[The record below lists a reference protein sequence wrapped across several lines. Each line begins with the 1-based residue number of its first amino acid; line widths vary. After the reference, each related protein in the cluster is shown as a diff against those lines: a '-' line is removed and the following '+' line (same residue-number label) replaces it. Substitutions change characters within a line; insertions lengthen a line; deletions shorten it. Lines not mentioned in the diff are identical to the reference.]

1 MESGPAKPASS
12 VVPSS
17 RASSSHSHPSDA
29 STDDSEFYA
38 TEMAAQAAGAAAQI
52 QSMAFAS
59 TDNISLMRPISLRS
73 TKTARTNASKR
84 SIVPAVPAIPA
95 AFKSNAKLAGAEAEA
110 SAAIGSTPKEEA
122 DDEDSADRDDE
133 NINTEKSALSQ
144 MTLQRQVLTLSA
156 MAMSVFIGSL
166 DQTIVASSTPAIA
179 ERFDALPSVSWIATG
194 FLLASTAM
202 QPLYGRLSD
211 IFGRIETL
219 MAGLAIFLVGSAVA
233 GAATSIGMLIG
244 GRVVQGLGASA
255 LVSLVMVIISD
266 ITIERERGKITSV
279 FSAIWAASSVLGPV
293 LGGLFTDSRGGWPW
307 VFYFSL
313 PVGAVAG
320 IFIAVFLRLPRPR
333 GSFREKLRR
342 VDFIGMLVL
351 VSGIVMALLALNF
364 GGADYAWSS
373 PTVVCL
379 LVFGIMLVGVF
390 VVVEWK
396 IPAEPIMPLRL
407 FRSRN
412 VGLMLVMQ
420 LFVGAVMFGPTFYIP
435 IYFSIVHNRSAIAAG
450 LHLLPYILPIS
461 IFSTISGFVV
471 AKTGRYRELLWL
483 GGCIITAGAGLLA
496 LLDGSTSTGKS
507 IGLILVGGAGMGLI
521 LQPMLLA
528 LQTAILPRD
537 MATGTTLFVA
547 IRTLGGSIGLAVFQT
562 VQQNKLASL
571 VAELTRRYP
580 QYEQLISKAVEN
592 QATIRASDMPP
603 ELTRALIEV
612 YVVALRTVF
621 YASIPF
627 AAMIAVLGICARHIP
642 LRTRMTKTVE
652 D

>member
-1 MESGPAKPASS
+1 MEPAPPDATAAVKASS
-12 VVPSS
+12 VLSSS
-17 RASSSHSHPSDA
+17 RSSSSSHPSNA
-29 STDDSEFYA
+29 KSDDSEFHA
-38 TEMAAQAAGAAAQI
+38 AEMAARAAGAAAQI

-59 TDNISLMRPISLRS
+59 TDNLSLMRPISLRS

-95 AFKSNAKLAGAEAEA
+95 AFKSNAKTETTVVIE
-110 SAAIGSTPKEEA
+110 STPAEET
-122 DDEDSADRDDE
+122 DEDLADRDDE
-133 NINTEKSALSQ
+133 NISTEKSALSQ

-166 DQTIVASSTPAIA
+166 DQTIVASSMPAIA
-179 ERFDALPSVSWIATG
+179 DEFDALPSVSWIATG

-219 MAGLAIFLVGSAVA
+219 MVGLVIFLVGSAVA

-266 ITIERERGKITSV
+266 ITIERERGKITSI

-293 LGGLFTDSRGGWPW
+293 LGGLFTESRGGWPW

-333 GSFREKLRR
+333 GSFRDKLRR
-342 VDFIGMLVL
+342 VDFAGMAVL
-351 VSGIVMALLALNF
+351 VAGIVMALLALSF
-364 GGADYAWSS
+364 GGGAYAWSS
-373 PTVVCL
+373 PTVLCL
-379 LVFGIMLVGVF
+379 LIFGIATVGAF
-390 VVVEWK
+390 VVIEWK

-412 VGLMLVMQ
+412 VGLVLVMQ

-435 IYFSIVHNRSAIAAG
+435 IYFSVVHNSSAIAAG
-450 LHLLPYILPIS
+450 LHLLPYILPIT
-461 IFSTISGFVV
+461 IFSTIAGFVV
-471 AKTGRYRELLWL
+471 AKTGRYRELIWL
-483 GGCIITAGAGLLA
+483 GGSIATVGAGLFVLM
-496 LLDGSTSTGKS
+496 DETTTTGKS
-507 IGLILVGGAGMGLI
+507 IGLILCGGAGMGLI

-528 LQTAILPRD
+528 LQTAIQPRD

-562 VQQNKLASL
+562 VQQNKLATLTAKL
-571 VAELTRRYP
+571 VSQYP
-580 QYEQLISKAVEN
+580 QYKLLIEKAVDSP
-592 QATIRASDMPP
+592 AVIRAADTPP
-603 ELTRALIEV
+603 EITLALIDAYVRALR
-612 YVVALRTVF
+612 AVF

-627 AAMIAVLGICARHIP
+627 AAMVVVLAIFVRHIP

>member
-1 MESGPAKPASS
+1 MP
-12 VVPSS
+12 
-17 RASSSHSHPSDA
+17 
-29 STDDSEFYA
+29 
-38 TEMAAQAAGAAAQI
+38 
-52 QSMAFAS
+52 
-59 TDNISLMRPISLRS
+59 
-73 TKTARTNASKR
+73 
-84 SIVPAVPAIPA
+84 
-95 AFKSNAKLAGAEAEA
+95 
-110 SAAIGSTPKEEA
+110 
-122 DDEDSADRDDE
+122 
-133 NINTEKSALSQ
+133 
-144 MTLQRQVLTLSA
+144 LQRQVLTLSA

-166 DQTIVASSTPAIA
+166 DQTIVASSMPAIA
-179 ERFDALPSVSWIATG
+179 EEFDALPSVSWIATG

-219 MAGLAIFLVGSAVA
+219 IVGLIIFLVGSAVA

-255 LVSLVMVIISD
+255 LVSLVMVIVSD

-293 LGGLFTDSRGGWPW
+293 LGGLFTESRGGWPW

-313 PVGAVAG
+313 PVGAIAG

-342 VDFIGMLVL
+342 VDFIGMVVL
-351 VSGIVMALLALNF
+351 VAGIVMALLALSF
-364 GGADYAWSS
+364 GGKDYAWSS
-373 PTVVCL
+373 PTVLCL
-379 LVFGIMLVGVF
+379 LIFGIAIVGAF
-390 VVVEWK
+390 VVIEWK

-407 FRSRN
+407 FKNRN

-420 LFVGAVMFGPTFYIP
+420 LFVGAVIFGPTFYVP
-435 IYFSIVHNRSAIAAG
+435 IYFSVVHNSSAISAG

-471 AKTGRYRELLWL
+471 AKTGRYRELLWV
-483 GGCIITAGAGLLA
+483 GGSITTVGTGLFV
-496 LLDGSTSTGKS
+496 LLDESTSTGKS
-507 IGLILVGGAGMGLI
+507 IGLTLVGGAGMGLL

-528 LQTAILPRD
+528 LQTAIQPRD

-562 VQQNKLASL
+562 VQQNKLGSIISK
-571 VAELTRRYP
+571 LTLQYP
-580 QYEQLISKAVEN
+580 QYADLIAKAVNN
-592 QATIRASDMPP
+592 QAVIRATTTPP
-603 ELTRALIEV
+603 ELSQALIDA
-612 YVVALRTVF
+612 YVVALRAVF

-627 AAMIAVLGICARHIP
+627 AVMIVVLAVFVRHIP
-642 LRTRMTKTVE
+642 LRTRMAKTVE
-652 D
+652 E

>member
-1 MESGPAKPASS
+1 MEPAPPDTTAAVKASS
-12 VVPSS
+12 VLSSS
-17 RASSSHSHPSDA
+17 RSSSSSHPSNA
-29 STDDSEFYA
+29 KSDDSEFHA
-38 TEMAAQAAGAAAQI
+38 AEMAARAAGAAAQI

-59 TDNISLMRPISLRS
+59 TDNLSLMRPISLRS
-73 TKTARTNASKR
+73 TKTARTNASKK

-95 AFKSNAKLAGAEAEA
+95 AFKSNAKTETTV
-110 SAAIGSTPKEEA
+110 AIESTEET
-122 DDEDSADRDDE
+122 DEDLADRDDE
-133 NINTEKSALSQ
+133 NISTEKSALSQ

-166 DQTIVASSTPAIA
+166 DQTIVASSMPAIA
-179 ERFDALPSVSWIATG
+179 DEFDALPSVSWIATG

-219 MAGLAIFLVGSAVA
+219 MVGLVIFLAGSAVA

-266 ITIERERGKITSV
+266 ITIERERGKITSI

-293 LGGLFTDSRGGWPW
+293 LGGLFTESRGGWPW

-333 GSFREKLRR
+333 GSFRDKLRR
-342 VDFIGMLVL
+342 VDFAGMAVL
-351 VSGIVMALLALNF
+351 VAGIVMALLALSF
-364 GGADYAWSS
+364 GGGAYAWSS
-373 PTVVCL
+373 PTVLCL
-379 LVFGIMLVGVF
+379 LIFGIATVGAF
-390 VVVEWK
+390 VAIEWK

-412 VGLMLVMQ
+412 VGLVLVMQ

-435 IYFSIVHNRSAIAAG
+435 IYFSVVHNSSAIAAG
-450 LHLLPYILPIS
+450 LHLLPYILPIT
-461 IFSTISGFVV
+461 IFSTIAGFVV
-471 AKTGRYRELLWL
+471 AKTGRYRELMWL
-483 GGCIITAGAGLLA
+483 GGSIATVGAGLFVLM
-496 LLDGSTSTGKS
+496 DETTTTGKS
-507 IGLILVGGAGMGLI
+507 IGLILCGGAGMGLI

-528 LQTAILPRD
+528 LQTAIQPRD

-562 VQQNKLASL
+562 VQQNKLAT
-571 VAELTRRYP
+571 LTAKLISQYP
-580 QYEQLISKAVEN
+580 QY
-592 QATIRASDMPP
+592 
-603 ELTRALIEV
+603 RALIEKSV
-612 YVVALRTVF
+612 DNPAVIRAADTPPEITLALIDAYVRALRAVF

-627 AAMIAVLGICARHIP
+627 AAMIVVLAIFVRHIP

>member
-1 MESGPAKPASS
+1 MEPAPPDTTAAVKASS
-12 VVPSS
+12 VLSSS
-17 RASSSHSHPSDA
+17 RSSSSSHPSNA
-29 STDDSEFYA
+29 KSDDSEFHA
-38 TEMAAQAAGAAAQI
+38 AEMAARAAGAAAQI

-59 TDNISLMRPISLRS
+59 TDNLSLMRPISLRS

-95 AFKSNAKLAGAEAEA
+95 AFKSNAKTETTV
-110 SAAIGSTPKEEA
+110 AIESTPAEET
-122 DDEDSADRDDE
+122 DEDLADRDDE
-133 NINTEKSALSQ
+133 NISTEKSALSQ

-166 DQTIVASSTPAIA
+166 DQTIVASSMPAIA
-179 ERFDALPSVSWIATG
+179 DEFDALPSVSWIATG

-219 MAGLAIFLVGSAVA
+219 MVGLVIFLAGSAVA

-266 ITIERERGKITSV
+266 ITIERERGKITSI

-293 LGGLFTDSRGGWPW
+293 LGGLFTESRGGWPW

-342 VDFIGMLVL
+342 VDFAGMAVL
-351 VSGIVMALLALNF
+351 VAGIVMALLALNF
-364 GGADYAWSS
+364 GGGAYAWSS
-373 PTVVCL
+373 PTVLCL
-379 LVFGIMLVGVF
+379 LIFGIATVGVF
-390 VVVEWK
+390 VVIEWK

-412 VGLMLVMQ
+412 VGLVLVMQ

-435 IYFSIVHNRSAIAAG
+435 IYFSVVHNSSAIAAG
-450 LHLLPYILPIS
+450 LHLLPYILPIT
-461 IFSTISGFVV
+461 IFSTIAGFVV
-471 AKTGRYRELLWL
+471 AKTGRYRELMWL
-483 GGCIITAGAGLLA
+483 GGSIATVGAGLFVLM
-496 LLDGSTSTGKS
+496 DETTTTGKS
-507 IGLILVGGAGMGLI
+507 IGLILCGGAGMGLI

-528 LQTAILPRD
+528 LQTAIQPRD

-562 VQQNKLASL
+562 VQQNKLAT
-571 VAELTRRYP
+571 LTAKLISQYP
-580 QYEQLISKAVEN
+580 QY
-592 QATIRASDMPP
+592 
-603 ELTRALIEV
+603 RALIEKSV
-612 YVVALRTVF
+612 DNPAVIRAADTPPEITLALIDAYVRALRAVF

-627 AAMIAVLGICARHIP
+627 AAMIVVLAIFVRHIP

>member
-1 MESGPAKPASS
+1 MEPAPPDTTAAVKASS
-12 VVPSS
+12 VLSSS
-17 RASSSHSHPSDA
+17 RSSSSSHPSNA
-29 STDDSEFYA
+29 KSDDSEFHA
-38 TEMAAQAAGAAAQI
+38 AEMAARAAGAAAQI

-59 TDNISLMRPISLRS
+59 TDNLSLMRPISLRS
-73 TKTARTNASKR
+73 TKTARTNASKK

-95 AFKSNAKLAGAEAEA
+95 AFKSNAKTETTV
-110 SAAIGSTPKEEA
+110 AIESTEET
-122 DDEDSADRDDE
+122 DEDLADRDDE
-133 NINTEKSALSQ
+133 NISTEKSALSQ

-166 DQTIVASSTPAIA
+166 DQTIVASSMPAIA
-179 ERFDALPSVSWIATG
+179 DEFDALPSVSWIATG

-219 MAGLAIFLVGSAVA
+219 MVGLVIFLAGSAVA

-266 ITIERERGKITSV
+266 ITIERERGKITSI

-293 LGGLFTDSRGGWPW
+293 LGGLFTESRGGWPW

-333 GSFREKLRR
+333 GSFRDKLRR
-342 VDFIGMLVL
+342 VDFAGMAVL
-351 VSGIVMALLALNF
+351 VAGIVMALLALNF
-364 GGADYAWSS
+364 GGGAYAWSS
-373 PTVVCL
+373 PTVLCL
-379 LVFGIMLVGVF
+379 LIFGIATVGAF
-390 VVVEWK
+390 VVIEWK

-412 VGLMLVMQ
+412 VGLVLVMQ

-435 IYFSIVHNRSAIAAG
+435 IYFSVVHNSSAIAAG
-450 LHLLPYILPIS
+450 LHLLPYILPIT
-461 IFSTISGFVV
+461 IFSTIAGFVV
-471 AKTGRYRELLWL
+471 AKTGRYRELIWL
-483 GGCIITAGAGLLA
+483 GGSIATVGAGLFVLM
-496 LLDGSTSTGKS
+496 DETTTTGKS
-507 IGLILVGGAGMGLI
+507 IGLILCGGAGMGLI

-528 LQTAILPRD
+528 LQTAIQPRD

-562 VQQNKLASL
+562 VQQNKLATLTAKL
-571 VAELTRRYP
+571 VSQYP
-580 QYEQLISKAVEN
+580 QYKLLIEKAVDSP
-592 QATIRASDMPP
+592 AVIRAADTPP
-603 ELTRALIEV
+603 EITLALIDAYVRALR
-612 YVVALRTVF
+612 AVF

-627 AAMIAVLGICARHIP
+627 AAMVVVLAIFVRHIP

>member
-1 MESGPAKPASS
+1 MEPASAKPTADKANS
-12 VVPSS
+12 VVSSSS
-17 RASSSHSHPSDA
+17 RASSSSSHPSNVK
-29 STDDSEFYA
+29 SDDSEFHA
-38 TEMAAQAAGAAAQI
+38 AEMAARAAGAAAQI

-59 TDNISLMRPISLRS
+59 TDNLSLMRPISLRS

-95 AFKSNAKLAGAEAEA
+95 AFKSNVKTETSVVIE
-110 SAAIGSTPKEEA
+110 STPVEEV
-122 DDEDSADRDDE
+122 DEDAADRDDD
-133 NINTEKSALSQ
+133 NIHTEKSALSQ
-144 MTLQRQVLTLSA
+144 MTLQRQILTLSA

-166 DQTIVASSTPAIA
+166 DQTIVASSMPAIA
-179 ERFDALPSVSWIATG
+179 EEFDALPSVSWIATG

-219 MAGLAIFLVGSAVA
+219 IVGLVIFLVGSAVA

-266 ITIERERGKITSV
+266 ITIERERGKITSI

-293 LGGLFTDSRGGWPW
+293 LGGLFTESRGGWPW

-342 VDFIGMLVL
+342 VDFIGMVVL
-351 VSGIVMALLALNF
+351 VTGIVMALLALNF
-364 GGADYAWSS
+364 GGANYAWSS
-373 PTVVCL
+373 PTVLCL
-379 LVFGIMLVGVF
+379 LIFGIAVVGVF
-390 VVVEWK
+390 VVIEWK

-407 FRSRN
+407 FRNRN
-412 VGLMLVMQ
+412 VGLVLVMQ
-420 LFVGAVMFGPTFYIP
+420 LFVGAVMFGPTFYVP
-435 IYFSIVHNRSAIAAG
+435 IYFSVVHNSSAIAAG
-450 LHLLPYILPIS
+450 LHLLPYILPIT
-461 IFSTISGFVV
+461 IFSTIAGFVV
-471 AKTGRYRELLWL
+471 AKTGRYRELIWL
-483 GGCIITAGAGLLA
+483 GGVIATVGAGLFA
-496 LLDGSTSTGKS
+496 LMDETTNTGKS
-507 IGLILVGGAGMGLI
+507 IGLILCGGAGMGLL

-528 LQTAILPRD
+528 LQTAIQPRD

-571 VAELTRRYP
+571 IAELVRQYP
-580 QYEQLISKAVEN
+580 QYKDLIKSAVKN
-592 QATIRASDMPP
+592 QAVIRASDTPP
-603 ELTRALIEV
+603 EITQALIDAYVRALR
-612 YVVALRTVF
+612 AVF

-627 AAMIAVLGICARHIP
+627 AAMIVVLGVFVRHIP
-642 LRTRMTKTVE
+642 LRTRMAKTVE